1 MSLSMRDSRTAVAW
15 LLPVLAALLVTPPAV
30 GQDPQTGG
38 ADADSVNYGPG
49 SYGRQ
54 PGGVAGG
61 TRPTLGT
68 SPSPPSGA
76 RTPPGNNT
84 GNTRNTT
91 RQPANRSTDPYSR
104 RRDEPRSGQQRMRR
118 PVFISGKV
126 VTDSGE
132 PPPERVLVK
141 MDCNGNARAQGYTDS
156 KGRFSFQPNSDVSL
170 LMTDASVGTG
180 WNPRT
185 TTNSGLTT
193 GASGRVNLLACSLLV
208 HLPGYRSDRLPLGVV
223 GSLERNDVGVIVL
236 HRLEGVEGHT
246 VSLTSL
252 TAPREARKR
261 YEKGTRMLRRTTP
274 NYEKSAAHF
283 EQALEVYPEFAEA
296 WYALGEARLGL
307 NDQQG
312 AREAFSRSIDAD
324 PKLLKPYEPLIQMA
338 YQHGEWAILNTLSE
352 RYLKLS
358 PGSDQVRFLAAV
370 SAANLG
376 DMELAESLV
385 SRLRDEG
392 DAKNWPMTH
401 IVMAMVYED
410 RRQFEKAATEYETF
424 LKVSS
429 DPAVVPRV
437 KRLLFEWESLRVIQ
451 PRRDVLAETQ

>member
-1 MSLSMRDSRTAVAW
+1 MGLAMRDSGTAVVW

-54 PGGVAGG
+54 PSGMPGG
-61 TRPTLGT
+61 TRPSLGT
-68 SPSPPSGA
+68 SPSPSPGT
-76 RTPPGNNT
+76 RTP
-84 GNTRNTT
+84 TRNKTGST
-91 RQPANRSTDPYSR
+91 SGQPANRSTDTYSN
-104 RRDEPRSGQQRMRR
+104 RRDESRAGQQRMRR
-118 PVFISGKV
+118 PVFLSGRV

-132 PPPERVLVK
+132 PPPERVLVR
-141 MDCNGNARAQGYTDS
+141 MQCGGSARAQGYTDS
-156 KGRFSFQPNSDVSL
+156 KGRFSFQPNSDASL
-170 LMTDASVGTG
+170 LAGDASVTST
-180 WNPRT
+180 WNPRPM
-185 TTNSGLTT
+185 TT
-193 GASGRVNLLACSLLV
+193 GPSGGVSLIHCSLVV
-208 HLPGYRSDRLPLGVV
+208 HLSGYRSGRLALGRAR
-223 GSLERNDVGVIVL
+223 SLARNDVGVIVL

-261 YEKGTRMLRRTTP
+261 YEKGIRTLRRTTP
-274 NYEKSAAHF
+274 NYEKSAAYF
-283 EQALEVYPEFAEA
+283 EKALEVYPKFAEA
-296 WYALGEARLGL
+296 WYGLGEARLGL
-307 NDQQG
+307 KDQHR
-312 AREAFSRSIDAD
+312 AREAFTRSIDAD

-338 YQHGEWAILNTLSE
+338 YEHGEWAVLNSLSE

-358 PGSDQVRFLAAV
+358 PGSDYVRFLAAA
-370 SAANLG
+370 SAANTG

-385 SRLRDEG
+385 SRLKDEG
-392 DAKNWPMTH
+392 DAKRWPLTH

-429 DPAVVPRV
+429 DPAVVPRIR
-437 KRLLFEWESLRVIQ
+437 RLLFEWESLRVIG
-451 PRRDVLAETQ
+451 PRSDVLAETQ